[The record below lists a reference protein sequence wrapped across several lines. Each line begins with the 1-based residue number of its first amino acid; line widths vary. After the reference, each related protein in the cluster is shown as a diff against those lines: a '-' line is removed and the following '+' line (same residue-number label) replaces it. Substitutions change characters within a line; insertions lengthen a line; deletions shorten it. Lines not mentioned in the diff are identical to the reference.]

1 MGYHD
6 ITDINLNYVQHL
18 TLQRKLRHHQD
29 QLFERY
35 SRLLMLRVDFSYLQG
50 SNSHGEGDIHSTV
63 ADITLLIQRCYGI
76 NGLVGYAWVL
86 EHTERHGYHVHAVFY
101 LNGQKHRRA
110 WTVFEALRDTW
121 KCVTW
126 GEGYAHR
133 CEPKGHYR
141 IRGERV
147 VSFSDHRGRQGM
159 AFILSYLGKQSQR
172 TERRIYRASTVPA
185 PAVSGRRRR
194 SLISE

>member
-6 ITDINLNYVQHL
+6 ITDINLSYIQHR

-35 SRLLMLRVDFSYLQG
+35 SKLLMLRMDFSYLQD
-50 SNSHGEGDIHSTV
+50 SDSHGEGDIHSTV
-63 ADITLLIQRCYGI
+63 ADITLLIQRCGDI
-76 NGLVGYAWVL
+76 NGLVGYVWVL
-86 EHTERHGYHVHAVFY
+86 EHTGQHGYHIHAAFY

-121 KCVTW
+121 EDVTW
-126 GEGYAHR
+126 GEGHTYR
-133 CEPKGHYR
+133 CEPKEHYR
-141 IRGERV
+141 VRGEWV
-147 VSFSDHRGRQGM
+147 TAYDDARGRRGM
-159 AFILSYLGKQSQR
+159 QYILSYLSKQDQKTQGVICQLSD
-172 TERRIYRASTVPA
+172 IPA

-194 SLISE
+194 CAISE